1 MAGPWSAWAVE
12 ASVEIMD
19 MLEQGVARGV
29 EVSERQASLCAVV
42 QLMSI
47 LACLKELVLE
57 LRTSQARKNEL

>member
-29 EVSERQASLCAVV
+29 EVSERQASLRAAV